1 MADAALE
8 LEQRV
13 ERRRRQR
20 PQLGPLGGKRLGDDL
35 LRGAVYAR
43 VGDSCEPVIQL
54 GVEIVEIAE
63 AAREEEVLP
72 DVAERTLD
80 LALGLGAV
88 RPARARMEAVM
99 LCERQQRPVT
109 CALSF
114 SRIARRSLALQPAH
128 SRCHQFVTR

>member
-13 ERRRRQR
+13 ERRCRQR
-20 PQLGPLGGKRLGDDL
+20 LQLGPLGGKRLGDDL

-88 RPARARMEAVM
+88 RPARPRMEA
-99 LCERQQRPVT
+99 
-109 CALSF
+109 CASASSDRL
-114 SRIARRSLALQPAH
+114 
-128 SRCHQFVTR
+128 

>member
-1 MADAALE
+1 MRITSGNCFDDVAGTVRDAVVVAADRHEPVVADAALE

-20 PQLGPLGGKRLGDDL
+20 LQLGPLGGKRFGDDL

-63 AAREEEVLP
+63 AAREEE
-72 DVAERTLD
+72 
-80 LALGLGAV
+80 
-88 RPARARMEAVM
+88 RM
-99 LCERQQRPVT
+99 
-109 CALSF
+109 
-114 SRIARRSLALQPAH
+114 
-128 SRCHQFVTR
+128 